1 MKRRIWW
8 VVCPVKPSNLTFLV
22 LFIKIRP
29 LMLHIRLSRTGKRR
43 QPLYRLIV
51 TEKSQDPWGTFLE
64 NLGTY
69 NPRTNPATIAFK
81 ADRITDWIK
90 KGAQCSD
97 TVWNILV
104 DQKIVAGEKRKTAR
118 ISQRRKGEMN
128 KAAEEKAAKE
138 AAAKEA
144 KEAAEKAAKEAKEAE
159 AAAAA
164 AAAAEPAEAP
174 AEEKKED
181 APAA

>member
-1 MKRRIWW
+1 
-8 VVCPVKPSNLTFLV
+8 
-22 LFIKIRP
+22 
-29 LMLHIRLSRTGKRR
+29 MLSIRLSRTGKRK

-69 NPRTNPATIAFK
+69 NPRTNPATINFK
-81 ADRITDWIK
+81 ADRIQEWIK
-90 KGAQCSD
+90 KGAQCTD

-104 DQKIVAGEKRKTAR
+104 DQKVVEGEKRKTAR
-118 ISQRRKGEMN
+118 ISMRRKGEMN
-128 KAAEEKAAKE
+128 KVAEEKAAKE

-144 KEAAEKAAKEAKEAE
+144 KAAAEAAAKEAE
-159 AAAAA
+159 AAAK
-164 AAAAEPAEAP
+164 AAAEAPVEAP
-174 AEEKKED
+174 AETPAEETKEE